1 MAHTAHE
8 TIDFAGGEVLL
19 VDKPL
24 RWTSFDVVS
33 KIRNTIRPLKV
44 KVGHA
49 GTLDPLATGLL
60 IVCTGKFTK
69 RIDEFQAQEKTYT
82 GIITLGATTPSYDLE
97 QEIAQRFD
105 ISEITDD
112 QIIATAAS
120 FVGEI
125 EQVPPAHSA
134 VKIGGER
141 VYEKARRGETVVV
154 KPRKVKIREFEIVGI
169 NMPHIEFRVVCSKGT
184 YIRSLASDF
193 GKALDNGAHLSQLRR
208 TKIGDFSVDDAWQ
221 LPDLVKRIK
230 EVNFAASDEDL

>member
-1 MAHTAHE
+1 MHQTFN
-8 TIDFAGGEVLL
+8 FADGEVLL
-19 VDKPL
+19 IDKPL

-184 YIRSLASDF
+184 YIRSLAHDF
-193 GKALDNGAHLSQLRR
+193 GAALDNGAHLSQLRR
-208 TKIGDFSVDDAWQ
+208 IKSGDLHVDDAWQ
-221 LPDLVKRIK
+221 LPDLVKHIK
-230 EVNFAASDEDL
+230 GVNFAASNEDI